1 MIVHRA
7 IAWSA
12 YGAGPS
18 GCWPAS
24 ALCLAG
30 MIVLD
35 ATLAPIPFHF
45 VYAAVTIVYG
55 LRLWR
60 IRGAMIAAIA
70 TGISTG
76 GITVYNVIA
85 ADEPF
90 AGADRG
96 AADDDDGGRD
106 HLARP
111 QPAAGGG
118 GRRALADERQRMI
131 ERERTFFANVTHDL
145 MTPITIARGHV
156 DILGRSGTPSA
167 EELAE
172 TKQVIVEELKRIES
186 MVGDLLLVGRL
197 DDDKAALHRERLDA
211 EEFLHIVADRWAVV
225 GERIWTI
232 DIDAPGTVLV
242 DGNTLSQ
249 ALDNVIENAVSYT
262 MRATR
267 SRSAAG
273 HRHDPADRRDRYRAR
288 HPAGGP
294 SPRLRPFLPRR
305 PGALAVDGRLRPGT
319 GDRAGRGRGARRER
333 VDRVAGRRRHPPDG
347 RVARVPP
354 QRARE
359 HRQLG
364 PTARR
369 RRPEPRHDNH
379 QPLIEVDEFSNRRVA
394 LDRWLDSRAGSRRSA
409 IPAGFSDGHVTA
421 PS

>member
-12 YGAGPS
+12 YGYRAEWLLAGF
-18 GCWPAS
+18 C
-24 ALCLAG
+24 ALCLTG

-60 IRGAMIAAIA
+60 IRGAMIAALV

-85 ADEPF
+85 ADEP
-90 AGADRG
+90 APELIEVPLMTMMVVATIWHVRSRQR
-96 AADDDDGGRD
+96 AA
-106 HLARP
+106 AVV
-111 QPAAGGG
+111 A
-118 GRRALADERQRMI
+118 ALADERQRMI

-156 DILGRSGTPSA
+156 DILGRSGTPSP

-262 MRATR
+262 TKGDAITFRGRAIGTTLQIDVIDTGLGIPQSAIPHVFDRFYRADRAR
-267 SRSAAG
+267 SRSTGGSGLGLAIV
-273 HRHDPADRRDRYRAR
+273 RDVVEA
-288 HPAGGP
+288 HGGQV
-294 SPRLRPFLPRR
+294 SI
-305 PGALAVDGRLRPGT
+305 
-319 GDRAGRGRGARRER
+319 ES
-333 VDRVAGRRRHPPDG
+333 PPDG
-347 RVARVPP
+347 GTRLKIELP
-354 QRARE
+354 E
-359 HRQLG
+359 F
-364 PTARR
+364 RR
-369 RRPEPRHDNH
+369 RLRGTTAARA
-379 QPLIEVDEFSNRRVA
+379 NR
-394 LDRWLDSRAGSRRSA
+394 STSA
-409 IPAGFSDGHVTA
+409 T
-421 PS
+421 

>member
-12 YGAGPS
+12 YGNRAEWLLVAFCS
-18 GCWPAS
+18 V
-24 ALCLAG
+24 CLTG
-30 MIVLD
+30 MVALD

-90 AGADRG
+90 PELIEVPLMTMMVIATIWHVRSRQR
-96 AADDDDGGRD
+96 AA
-106 HLARP
+106 AVV
-111 QPAAGGG
+111 A
-118 GRRALADERQRMI
+118 ALADERQRMI

-156 DILGRSGTPSA
+156 DILGRSGAASP
-167 EELAE
+167 EELAD

-197 DDDKAALHRERLDA
+197 DDDAAALQRERIDA
-211 EEFLHIVADRWAVV
+211 EEFLHIVADRWTVV
-225 GERIWTI
+225 AERSWTI
-232 DIDAPGTVLV
+232 DIDAPGTVLI

-262 MRATR
+262 SPGDAITFRARAVGTILRVEVIDTGLGIPQSALPHVFDRFYRADRARSRTTGGSGLGLAIVRDVVDAHGGQVSIESPPAGGTRLTIELPEYRRATR
-267 SRSAAG
+267 
-273 HRHDPADRRDRYRAR
+273 
-288 HPAGGP
+288 GGQ
-294 SPRLRPFLPRR
+294 
-305 PGALAVDGRLRPGT
+305 GT
-319 GDRAGRGRGARRER
+319 R
-333 VDRVAGRRRHPPDG
+333 
-347 RVARVPP
+347 
-354 QRARE
+354 
-359 HRQLG
+359 
-364 PTARR
+364 
-369 RRPEPRHDNH
+369 
-379 QPLIEVDEFSNRRVA
+379 
-394 LDRWLDSRAGSRRSA
+394 GSRTT
-409 IPAGFSDGHVTA
+409 TA
-421 PS
+421 T